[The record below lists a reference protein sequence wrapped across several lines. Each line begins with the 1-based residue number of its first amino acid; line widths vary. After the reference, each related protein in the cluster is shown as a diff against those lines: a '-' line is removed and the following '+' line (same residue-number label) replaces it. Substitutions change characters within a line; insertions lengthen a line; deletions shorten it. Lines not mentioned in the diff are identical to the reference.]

1 MLKISRPEEHAL
13 RLVMSLARDP
23 AQRTLGELAARE
35 RLPEPT
41 VAKLLARLRDGGLVA
56 AVRGRRGG
64 YELARPAAA
73 VSVAAVLAALRVP
86 VLAMSACHGREGD
99 GGPCPRLGD
108 CGLRPVWRHLE
119 RQVAAVL
126 ERLTVSDLL
135 QAESNMAGQ
144 VAALWPAEGALDTAP
159 PPTAAAAAGGAPRRP
174 HKTERRPARSAG
186 PARARRAPSEGAEA
200 P

>member
-13 RLVMSLARDP
+13 RLLMSLARDP
-23 AQRTLGELAARE
+23 AQRTLGELAVRE

-64 YELARPAAA
+64 YELAKPPAA

-119 RQVAAVL
+119 RQVAALL
-126 ERLTVSDLL
+126 ERLTVADLL
-135 QAESNMAGQ
+135 QAESSMTEQ
-144 VAALWPAEGALDTAP
+144 VAALWPAGGALDEASLLAAP
-159 PPTAAAAAGGAPRRP
+159 AAVGGAPRRP
-174 HKTERRPARSAG
+174 HEPERRPVRPAGLARS
-186 PARARRAPSEGAEA
+186 RRAPGEGVEA
-200 P
+200 S